1 MQTPGNKR
9 TRAMGPQPQEE
20 MVVIR
25 RWRRIMLR
33 ILLMIQQAL
42 VHTLTFRMNMPGFQG
57 QRARQMSQDL
67 DLLADEELDYL
78 QDQILDQTQ
87 RRMSD
92 TDSWSMA
99 SLSQKAPMT
108 PPRARG
114 QRSSHHNDEEEI
126 PQCHCRRPAIQL
138 ITNKEGPNHG
148 RTFWRCSRWYEPYR
162 ACKFFQWTKVQVNWR
177 PTAGTPSSSLS
188 SPEKQHGSPA
198 HSPVAII
205 EPVCLHTRTTKSGS
219 NGWIEQIKCLDCGEI
234 TQKTEKA
241 KPKGKTSS
249 SSSTIPTSNDGTAE
263 LMSQWEEFQ
272 QFKKMQ
278 EQLRR

>member
-1 MQTPGNKR
+1 MQPWLEPAIIVSQRRSTSRTAPMQTPGNKR

-67 DLLADEELDYL
+67 DLLANEELDYL

-126 PQCHCRRPAIQL
+126 PQCHCRRRQ
-138 ITNKEGPNHG
+138 
-148 RTFWRCSRWYEPYR
+148 
-162 ACKFFQWTKVQVNWR
+162 
-177 PTAGTPSSSLS
+177 
-188 SPEKQHGSPA
+188 
-198 HSPVAII
+198 
-205 EPVCLHTRTTKSGS
+205 
-219 NGWIEQIKCLDCGEI
+219 
-234 TQKTEKA
+234 
-241 KPKGKTSS
+241 SS
-249 SSSTIPTSNDGTAE
+249 SSRTKRAQTMAGHSGGAAGGTNHTGHA
-263 LMSQWEEFQ
+263 SSSS
-272 QFKKMQ
+272 
-278 EQLRR
+278 

>member
-20 MVVIR
+20 MVLIR

-42 VHTLTFRMNMPGFQG
+42 IHTLTFRMNMPGFQG

-67 DLLADEELDYL
+67 DLLANEELDYL

-108 PPRARG
+108 PPHARG
-114 QRSSHHNDEEEI
+114 QIPVTTTTRRKFHNVTVDG
-126 PQCHCRRPAIQL
+126 QQ
-138 ITNKEGPNHG
+138 
-148 RTFWRCSRWYEPYR
+148 
-162 ACKFFQWTKVQVNWR
+162 
-177 PTAGTPSSSLS
+177 
-188 SPEKQHGSPA
+188 
-198 HSPVAII
+198 
-205 EPVCLHTRTTKSGS
+205 
-219 NGWIEQIKCLDCGEI
+219 
-234 TQKTEKA
+234 
-241 KPKGKTSS
+241 SS
-249 SSSTIPTSNDGTAE
+249 SSRTRRAQIMAGHSGGAAGGTNHTGHASSSNGPK
-263 LMSQWEEFQ
+263 SS
-272 QFKKMQ
+272 
-278 EQLRR
+278 